1 MPDDPLFPKLMILL
15 ILILINA
22 FFAAAEIA
30 VISLSESR
38 LKKQAEEGD
47 KKARQ
52 LLKLTQAPDHFLS
65 AIQIA
70 ITLAGFL
77 SSAFA
82 ADTFSDPLVKWLVEE
97 RGVTALD
104 SRALNSV
111 MVVLITIVL
120 SYFSL
125 VLGELVPKRIAMK
138 KTQAVARFTLGP
150 VRAVAAV
157 FRPVIWLLSKS
168 TNGVLRL
175 LRIDPNADQEDVSED
190 EIRMMVDLGEERGTI
205 EASEKE
211 LIENIF
217 EFNNTTAEDVM
228 VHRTDMVMVW
238 AQDTNEDILN
248 AILTS
253 GRSRFPVYEE
263 DADHIVGVLNTRDF
277 LLNAQ
282 AEHPKPL
289 SELLRPAYFVP
300 DSVRTDVLF
309 RDMQSK
315 KVHMAIVVDEYGGTS
330 GLVTMEDLLEE
341 IVGSIYDEFDPL
353 EEQDIEQI
361 EPGVWKVS
369 GSCDLERVAQA
380 LEMEFPEEEESDT
393 LGGLVFAQLSVIPE
407 DGAQL
412 EVDARGLR
420 IKVLNFTDRRVEWA
434 LVSKPED
441 IRQKTKPNEQI

>member
-1 MPDDPLFPKLMILL
+1 MSDDPFLPKLLL
-15 ILILINA
+15 LVILILINA

-30 VISLSESR
+30 VISLSETKLR
-38 LKKQAEEGD
+38 RQAEEGD
-47 KKARQ
+47 KKAEK
-52 LLKLTQAPDHFLS
+52 LLKLTQTPDHFLS

-82 ADTFSDPLVKWLVEE
+82 ADSFSDPLVKWLVEE
-97 RGVTALD
+97 KGVTALD
-104 SRALNSV
+104 PRALNNL

-138 KTQAVARFTLGP
+138 KTEGVARFTVGA
-150 VRAVAAV
+150 VSAVAAV
-157 FRPVIWLLSKS
+157 FRPLIWLLSKS

-175 LRIDPNADQEDVSED
+175 LHIDPKADQEDVSED
-190 EIRMMVDLGEERGTI
+190 EIRMMVDLGEERGAI
-205 EASEKE
+205 ETSEKE

-238 AQDTNEDILN
+238 AQDTNEDVLN
-248 AILTS
+248 AILAS

-263 DADHIVGVLNTRDF
+263 DADHIVGILNTRDF

-282 AEHPKPL
+282 EETPKPL

-300 DSVRTDVLF
+300 ESVRTDVLF

-341 IVGSIYDEFDPL
+341 IVGSIYDEFDPV
-353 EEQDIEQI
+353 EEKDIEEV

-380 LEMEFPEEEESDT
+380 LGVEFPEEEESDT

-407 DGAQL
+407 DGSQL
-412 EVDARGLR
+412 EVDACGLH
-420 IKVLNFTDRRVEWA
+420 IKVLNFTDRRVDQA
-434 LVSKPED
+434 LVSRLEPAPGPETID
-441 IRQKTKPNEQI
+441 

>member
-1 MPDDPLFPKLMILL
+1 M
-15 ILILINA
+15 ILINA
-22 FFAAAEIA
+22 FFAGAEIA
-30 VISLSESR
+30 VISLSETR
-38 LKKQAEEGD
+38 LKRQAEEGD
-47 KKARQ
+47 KKAQR
-52 LLKLTQAPDHFLS
+52 LLKLTQTPDHFLS

-82 ADTFSDPLVKWLVEE
+82 ADSFSDPLVTWLVEQK
-97 RGVTALD
+97 GVTALEP
-104 SRALNSV
+104 RALNNI

-138 KTQAVARFTLGP
+138 KTEGVARFTVG
-150 VRAVAAV
+150 VVCAVAAV

-175 LRIDPNADQEDVSED
+175 LHIDPNADQEDVSED
-190 EIRMMVDLGEERGTI
+190 EIRLMVDLGEERGAI

-248 AILTS
+248 AILAS

-263 DADHIVGVLNTRDF
+263 DADHIVGILNTRDF
-277 LLNAQ
+277 LLSAQ

-289 SELLRPAYFVP
+289 AELLRPAYFVP
-300 DSVRTDVLF
+300 ESVRTDVLF

-341 IVGSIYDEFDPL
+341 IVGNIYDEFDPL
-353 EEQDIEQI
+353 EEKDIEQI

-380 LEMEFPEEEESDT
+380 LETEFPEEEESDT

-412 EVDARGLR
+412 EVDACGLH

-434 LVSKPED
+434 LVSKLEPVSEGE
-441 IRQKTKPNEQI
+441 R

>member
-30 VISLSESR
+30 VISLSETR

-168 TNGVLRL
+168 TNGVLCL

-190 EIRMMVDLGEERGTI
+190 EIRMMVDLGEERGAI

-238 AQDTNEDILN
+238 AQDTNEDIVN
-248 AILTS
+248 TILTS

-369 GSCDLERVAQA
+369 GSCDLERVAQT
-380 LEMEFPEEEESDT
+380 LEMEFPEEEGSDT

-441 IRQKTKPNEQI
+441 IRQKTKTNEQV

>member
-30 VISLSESR
+30 VISLSETR

-168 TNGVLRL
+168 TNGVLCL

-190 EIRMMVDLGEERGTI
+190 EIRMMVDLGEERGAI

-238 AQDTNEDILN
+238 AQDTNEDIVN
-248 AILTS
+248 TILTS

-380 LEMEFPEEEESDT
+380 LEMEFPEEEGSDT

-407 DGAQL
+407 DGTQI
-412 EVDARGLR
+412 EVDARGLHIR
-420 IKVLNFTDRRVEWA
+420 VLNFTDRRVEWA
-434 LVSKPED
+434 LVS
-441 IRQKTKPNEQI
+441 RQEPVREEPQNQ